1 MKQIWKL
8 EAVELLNG
16 LVFFSPVSLLVR
28 TMAGISLSE
37 FFVLQAI
44 LSFVILI
51 FEIPTGALTDKIGYR
66 NSIILSQ
73 VLLFFSRG
81 ILFVSYVTGNF
92 WIFVIEA
99 FIEGISACFMS
110 GTKNAYLYSNCEES
124 EYASLLAKVTNFG
137 TAGFIISTITYV
149 FLYNIGGIEAL
160 LVATIIAC
168 ALAIPFTFIL
178 AKEEEIQSKEK
189 SIKIRTSDFFKDR
202 VVVAVVLFTAVL
214 SICGLV
220 INFFYVDRLIEI
232 GINERWMSLIIIV
245 YSLFQMLAE
254 RILNAVSEKKYNL
267 LMLLCSV
274 AVGGM
279 MTIFALSNAKYLI
292 VAIMVIMPLFLDI
305 PIYIQDELINSYIDK
320 HEQQERRA
328 TILSVINMSGNILEI
343 VFLLASAYIA
353 GLGISLCYIVTA
365 VLIVIFA
372 VIVFVMLGRK
382 ASYDERTNAFA
393 REETD
398 NG

>member
-51 FEIPTGALTDKIGYR
+51 FEIPTGAITDRIGYK
-66 NSIILSQ
+66 NSIVLSQ
-73 VLLFFSRG
+73 ILLLFSRG
-81 ILFVSYVTGNF
+81 LLFIGFITGSL
-92 WIFVIEA
+92 WIFIIEA
-99 FIEGISACFMS
+99 IIEGISACFIS
-110 GTKNAYLYSNCEES
+110 GTKNAYLYSASEES
-124 EYASLLAKVTNFG
+124 EYATLLAKVTNFG
-137 TAGFIISTITYV
+137 TAGFLISTVSYV
-149 FLYNIGGIEAL
+149 VLYNMGGIIAL
-160 LVATIIAC
+160 LIATIITC
-168 ALAIPFTFIL
+168 AFAIPFTVSL
-178 AKEEEIQSKEK
+178 EKEK
-189 SIKIRTSDFFKDR
+189 EVKNKEYAVKVKIVDFFKDR
-202 VVVAVVLFTAVL
+202 IVLAVVLFAAVL

-232 GINERWMSLIIIV
+232 GINERWMSMIIIL

-279 MTIFALSNAKYLI
+279 MIIFALANAKLII

-353 GLGISLCYIVTA
+353 GIGISLCYIVTA
-365 VLIVIFA
+365 ILIVLFGI
-372 VIVFVMLGRK
+372 IVFIMIGN
-382 ASYDERTNAFA
+382 TI
-393 REETD
+393 TD
-398 NG
+398 NKETMTYEDIDNF